1 MPAPT
6 NRTRGR
12 VRRKVRG
19 FSLIELLVVVAII
32 LILMAIAI
40 PNFLRARIAANEASA
55 VENCRTISTAN
66 VVYWTT
72 YGVGFAP
79 SLSNFA
85 TPTSGN
91 VSAISAGLLDD
102 ILVSG
107 TKSGYVFTYVPLT
120 PDSNSYFN
128 DYTLNADPLTIG
140 VTGQRHFFYRR
151 AGRDTRE
158 LNCSGIGH
166 RSTAVDPFY
175 LRLATSSVLRRY
187 KLKAWFRF
195 GPIRCHPLHHRRHDS
210 VGNQSGSSVR
220 ALRTNS
226 CP

>member
-1 MPAPT
+1 
-6 NRTRGR
+6 
-12 VRRKVRG
+12 VRRTVRG

-40 PNFLRARIAANEASA
+40 PNFLRARIAPNEASA

-66 VVYWTT
+66 VIYWTT

-120 PDSNSYFN
+120 PDSNGYFN

-140 VTGQRHFFYRR
+140 VTGQRHFFTDEP
-151 AGRDTRE
+151 AVIPVNLTVPASDT
-158 LNCSGIGH
+158 
-166 RSTAVDPFY
+166 DP
-175 LRLATSSVLRRY
+175 
-187 KLKAWFRF
+187 
-195 GPIRCHPLHHRRHDS
+195 PL
-210 VGNQSGSSVR
+210 
-220 ALRTNS
+220 
-226 CP
+226 

>member
-1 MPAPT
+1 
-6 NRTRGR
+6 
-12 VRRKVRG
+12 VRRTVRG

-40 PNFLRARIAANEASA
+40 PNFLRARIAANEAGA

-91 VSAISAGLLDD
+91 VSAISAGLLDN
-102 ILVSG
+102 ILVTG
-107 TKSGYVFTYVPLT
+107 TKGGYVFTYAPLT
-120 PDSNSYFN
+120 PDSNGYFN

-140 VTGQRHFFYRR
+140 VTGQRHFFTDEPAVIRVNLTVP
-151 AGRDTRE
+151 ASDT
-158 LNCSGIGH
+158 
-166 RSTAVDPFY
+166 DP
-175 LRLATSSVLRRY
+175 
-187 KLKAWFRF
+187 
-195 GPIRCHPLHHRRHDS
+195 PL
-210 VGNQSGSSVR
+210 
-220 ALRTNS
+220 
-226 CP
+226 

>member
-1 MPAPT
+1 MR
-6 NRTRGR
+6 RTAG
-12 VRRKVRG
+12 G

-91 VSAISAGLLDD
+91 VSAISAGLLDN
-102 ILVSG
+102 ILVTG
-107 TKSGYVFTYVPLT
+107 TKGGYVFTYAPLT
-120 PDSNSYFN
+120 PDSNGYFN

-140 VTGQRHFFYRR
+140 VTGQRHFFTDEPAVIRVNLTVP
-151 AGRDTRE
+151 ASDT
-158 LNCSGIGH
+158 
-166 RSTAVDPFY
+166 DP
-175 LRLATSSVLRRY
+175 
-187 KLKAWFRF
+187 
-195 GPIRCHPLHHRRHDS
+195 PL
-210 VGNQSGSSVR
+210 
-220 ALRTNS
+220 
-226 CP
+226 